1 MIRRLRDRH
10 RRIIPLL
17 ALLSAIALA
26 VALFS
31 RHSTTEEIPRALGP
45 HREAQ

>member
-17 ALLSAIALA
+17 ALLSAIVLV

-31 RHSTTEEIPRALGP
+31 RHRPTEKIPGALLP